1 MLDVFE
7 LQEQLVGVAV
17 FAVLRLRLWPRAAL
31 PSVIGGPDLDF
42 TRGVAFPDAVLAP
55 GRVPRV
61 SAVVPVAAGA
71 GLPATSRECRAT
83 AGYASTGGT
92 GRLR

>member
-7 LQEQLVGVAV
+7 LQEQPVGVAV

-31 PSVIGGPDLDF
+31 PSVIGGAGLDF
-42 TRGVAFPDAVLAP
+42 TRGVVFPDAALAL

-61 SAVVPVAAGA
+61 SAVVPAAVRA
-71 GLPATSRECRAT
+71 GLPAISHGFDA
-83 AGYASTGGT
+83 AS
-92 GRLR
+92 